1 MIRRSLLFL
10 GLGLVALAAT
20 GARAEAA
27 SLVPQFKVSAVAK
40 STTLRGKSALRVQS
54 ITITGKSIGRFNAL
68 ARCDRRTCKKLLGHG
83 RYRKQTSR
91 RRIVFSNVNW
101 MLSRG
106 DSITVAVN
114 RRGRIGRFVTLARR
128 ASGSEQLIVKRTGC
142 LRKNFRK
149 RRCPRNT
156 SQPTAGAVVS
166 SCRAGYEN
174 YTNVGGSLLASG
186 TTMSA
191 NSCMASPN
199 QKYVLRLH
207 TNGEL
212 SLFGPQEYLLW
223 STQTGGQGLSDLKVL
238 NGLRLAKSQG
248 GALTWFVDTQ
258 SALLRGLE
266 IQDDGNLV
274 LKDTGGMTLWAS
286 GTIGYNGN
294 THRAT
299 YGLSNGQVLLPGE
312 FIRSG
317 NWKYHLILQGDGN
330 LVLYPPSGPALWSS
344 ATNSG
349 TLLGMQGDGNLV
361 LYNANKVPV
370 WHTGTN
376 GHTNAHFRVQDD
388 GNIVVYNTAGQAV
401 WSR

>member
-1 MIRRSLLFL
+1 MVRRCFLAACL
-10 GLGLVALAAT
+10 GLACFAAF
-20 GARAEAA
+20 GASAEAA
-27 SLVPQFKVSAVAK
+27 SLVPQFKVSAVADA
-40 STTLRGKSALRVQS
+40 TTLRGKAALRVRS
-54 ITITGKSIGRFNAL
+54 ITIAGKSIGRFNAL
-68 ARCDRRTCKKLLGHG
+68 ARCDRRTCKRLIGQG
-83 RYRKQTSR
+83 RYRKRTSR
-91 RRIVFSNVNW
+91 SRIVFSNVNW
-101 MLSRG
+101 VLSRG

-114 RRGRIGRFVTLARR
+114 RRGRIGRYVTLSRR
-128 ASGSEQLIVKRTGC
+128 ASGSEQLIVRRTGC
-142 LRKNFRK
+142 LRKNFKK

-156 SQPTAGAVVS
+156 TQPTAGAVVS
-166 SCRAGYEN
+166 VCRAGYES
-174 YTNVGGSLLASG
+174 YTNVGGSLLAG
-186 TTMSA
+186 GATMAA

-212 SLFGPQEYLLW
+212 SLFGPKDYLLW
-223 STQTGGQGLSDLKVL
+223 STRTGGQGSSELKVL
-238 NGLRLAKSQG
+238 NGLRLLKSQD
-248 GALTWFVDTQ
+248 GAQTWAVDTQ
-258 SALLRGLE
+258 NALLRGLE

-274 LKDTGGMTLWAS
+274 LKDTAGMNLWTS

-299 YGLSNGQVLLPGE
+299 YGLNSGQVILPGE

-344 ATNSG
+344 ATNSA

-361 LYNANKVPV
+361 LYNANKVAV
-370 WHTGTN
+370 WSTGTN
-376 GHTNAHFRVQDD
+376 GHTNAHLRVQDD

>member
-1 MIRRSLLFL
+1 MIRRSLLIAVL
-10 GLGLVALAAT
+10 GIAVLAAT

-27 SLVPQFKVSAVAK
+27 SLVPEFKVSAVAE
-40 STTLRGKSALRVQS
+40 STKLRGKSALRVRS
-54 ITITGKSIGRFNAL
+54 ITITGKSIGRFDAL
-68 ARCDRRTCKKLLGHG
+68 ARCDRRTCKRLVG
-83 RYRKQTSR
+83 RGKYRKRTSR
-91 RRIVFSNVNW
+91 KRIVFSNVNW
-101 MLSRG
+101 VLSRG

-114 RRGRIGRFVTLARR
+114 RRGRIGRFVTLSRR
-128 ASGSEQLIVKRTGC
+128 ASGSAQLVVKRTGC
-142 LRKNFRK
+142 LRKNFKK
-149 RRCPRNT
+149 RSCPKST
-156 SQPTAGAVVS
+156 VQPTTGAVVS
-166 SCRAGYEN
+166 ACRAGYES
-174 YTNVGGSLLASG
+174 YTNVGGARLAG
-186 TTMSA
+186 GATMPA

-199 QKYVLRLH
+199 QKFVLRLH

-212 SLFGPQEYLLW
+212 SLFGPQDYLLW
-223 STQTGGQGLSDLKVL
+223 STRTGGQGSSELKIV
-238 NGLRLAKSQG
+238 NGLRLLKTEG
-248 GALTWFVDTQ
+248 GAQTWSVETQ
-258 SALLRGLE
+258 NALLSGLE

-274 LKDTGGMTLWAS
+274 LKDTGGIALWTS

-299 YGLSNGQVLLPGE
+299 YGLNSGQVILPGE

-349 TLLGMQGDGNLV
+349 TFLGMQGDGNLV

>member
-1 MIRRSLLFL
+1 MIRRGVFIASL
-10 GLGLVALAAT
+10 GLTLLAVT
-20 GARAEAA
+20 TARAEAA
-27 SLVPQFKVSAVAK
+27 SLVPQFKVSAVAD
-40 STTLRGKSALRVQS
+40 STTLRGEAALRVRS
-54 ITITGKSIGRFNAL
+54 ITITGDSIGRFDAL
-68 ARCDRRTCKKLLGHG
+68 ARCDRRTCRRIVGLGK
-83 RYRKQTSR
+83 YRKKTSR
-91 RRIVFSNVNW
+91 TRIVFSNVNW
-101 MLSRG
+101 VLSRA

-128 ASGSEQLIVKRTGC
+128 ASRSEQLVVKRTGC
-142 LRKNFRK
+142 LRRNFKK
-149 RRCPRNT
+149 RRCPKST
-156 SQPTAGAVVS
+156 VQPTTGAVVS
-166 SCRAGYEN
+166 ACRAGYES
-174 YTNVGGSLLASG
+174 YTNVGGSKLATG
-186 TTMSA
+186 ATMSA

-199 QKYVLRLH
+199 QKFVLRLH

-212 SLFGPQEYLLW
+212 SLFGPQDYLLW
-223 STQTGGQGLSDLKVL
+223 STQTGGQGSSELKVT
-238 NGLRLAKSQG
+238 NGLRLIKTGGGSQ
-248 GALTWFVDTQ
+248 TWAVDTPN
-258 SALLRGLE
+258 ALVSGLE

-274 LKDTGGMTLWAS
+274 LKDTGGIALWTS

-299 YGLSNGQVLLPGE
+299 YGLNSGQVILPGE

-361 LYNANKVPV
+361 LYNANKVAV

-376 GHTNAHFRVQDD
+376 GHENAHLRVQDD